1 MHAQTEK
8 TAQLHELIE
17 KRWSPVA
24 FSPTPVEPEKLRS
37 VLEAAR
43 WAASCFNEQPWVYIV
58 ATKGEPENFQ
68 RLLGCLVEGNQVWAK
83 NAPVLMLSVA
93 KLHFA
98 HDGNANRHALH
109 DVGAASAGLTMQATA
124 LGLYVHQMAGFDVE
138 RARKEFSIP
147 AGYEPG
153 AAMALGYLGDD
164 SGLPEKL
171 RARNKAAR
179 KRKALSEFVFSG
191 KWGEV
196 SKSVG
201 G

>member
-8 TAQLHELIE
+8 TTMLHELIE

-24 FSPTPVEPEKLRS
+24 FSPRPVEPEMLRS

-43 WAASCFNEQPWVYIV
+43 WAASCFNEQPWVYLV
-58 ATKGEPENFQ
+58 ATKDDAENFQ
-68 RLLGCLVEGNQVWAK
+68 RLLGCLVEGNREWAQ
-83 NAPVLMLSVA
+83 NAPVLLLSVA
-93 KLHFA
+93 KLNF
-98 HDGNANRHALH
+98 DKTGKTNRHALH
-109 DVGAASAGLTMQATA
+109 DVGAASACLTIQAAA
-124 LGLYVHQMAGFDVE
+124 LGLFVHQMAGYDME
-138 RARKEFSIP
+138 HARKKFSIP
-147 AGYEPG
+147 ADYEPG

-179 KRKALSEFVFSG
+179 KRKPLSDFVFSG

-196 SKSVG
+196 SPIVKS
-201 G
+201 

>member
-8 TAQLHELIE
+8 TAMLHELIE

-24 FSPTPVEPEKLRS
+24 FSPRPVEPEKLRS

-43 WAASCFNEQPWVYIV
+43 WAASSFNEQPWVYLV
-58 ATKGEPENFQ
+58 ATKDDAENFQ
-68 RLLGCLVEGNQVWAK
+68 RLLVCLVEGNQVWAK
-83 NAPVLMLSVA
+83 HAPVLMLSVA
-93 KLHFA
+93 KLNFA
-98 HDGNANRHALH
+98 LNGSANRHALH
-109 DVGAASAGLTMQATA
+109 DVGAASACLTIQATA
-124 LGLYVHQMAGFDVE
+124 LGLHVHQMAGYDVE

-147 AGYEPG
+147 AGFEPA
-153 AAMALGYLGDD
+153 AAMALGYIGDD

-179 KRKALSEFVFSG
+179 KRKPLSDFVFSG

-196 SKSVG
+196 SALVKS
-201 G
+201 